1 MQMISVT
8 DKKTENQFL
17 QVPLLIYKND
27 PNWIRPL
34 DKDILDV
41 FNPKKK
47 QIITFRKGYSLDFS
61 G

>member
-1 MQMISVT
+1 MISVT
-8 DKKTENQFL
+8 DKKKENLFL

-41 FNPKKK
+41 FDPKKTK
-47 QIITFRKGYSLDFS
+47 HSASEKLSVGF
-61 G
+61 